1 MKEGPTIFT
10 DGLLLVVPFVVDVL
24 LHAPVHADVL
34 LHVAAPARNDKSS
47 ENMEYVG
54 STDQPC
60 LEWLEAAEQNM
71 TVAVF
76 LLNS

>member
-10 DGLLLVVPFVVDVL
+10 DALLLVVPFVVDVL
-24 LHAPVHADVL
+24 LHALGHADVL
-34 LHVAAPARNDKSS
+34 LHVAAPVRNDKSS
-47 ENMEYVG
+47 DNMEYVG

-60 LEWLEAAEQNM
+60 LECREAAEQNM
-71 TVAVF
+71 TVVF